1 MLIHMTL
8 SSQFNLGTRGIAAA
22 AAGIVLCLGCGA
34 APVGRSSPAELEVVR
49 GAFAQKVLLTGV
61 IEAVDSAQIKVPRTR
76 ENRLQIQW
84 LAADGSRVAAGDR
97 VLEFDNSSFTANL
110 DQQRSAVQ
118 RSRRSLLQVTAQ
130 GDARLREAEAA
141 VERARIARAKA
152 ELDAAVSAAVRSR
165 FDQRNAE
172 LALAKAK
179 ADHEKSLTDLKST
192 RTSVQADIR
201 ISEEEHLRNRRELA
215 IAEEAVNAL
224 VLTAPR
230 EGIVVVEENPWE
242 DRKFQVGDTVFA
254 GWTVVGIPDLDDLRV
269 RASLSDV
276 DDGSLAIGMAARS
289 TPDIEPELH
298 LPGRITEIT
307 PIAREQRVFSERR
320 GFDVAIA
327 LEPVQGDTL
336 LLPGMSVR
344 VEVEVGEGELLLVP
358 RAALDLSRSPARAL
372 RQDGSWAEVEVGA
385 CSAQACV
392 LVSGLAEGDRLA
404 PIRDQAS

>member
-1 MLIHMTL
+1 MTS
-8 SSQFNLGTRGIAAA
+8 SSQFILGIRRLAAA
-22 AAGIVLCLGCGA
+22 AAGVALCLGCGA
-34 APVGRSSPAELEVVR
+34 EPVGRESPAELEVVR
-49 GAFAQKVLLTGV
+49 GAFAQRALLTGV

-84 LAADGSRVAAGDR
+84 LAADGSRVAAGER

-141 VERARIARAKA
+141 VERARIALAKA

-165 FDQRNAE
+165 FEQRSAE

-254 GWTVVGIPDLDDLRV
+254 GWTVLGIPDLDDLRV

-276 DDGSLAIGMAARS
+276 DDGRLAHKMVVRC

-307 PIAREQRVFSERR
+307 PIAREQRVYSERR

-327 LEPVQGDTL
+327 LEPAWGDTL

-344 VEVEVGEGELLLVP
+344 VEVEVNEGEQLLVP

-372 RQDGSWAEVEVGA
+372 RQDGSWAEVEIGT
-385 CSAQACV
+385 CSALACV

-404 PIRDQAS
+404 PIRDAAS